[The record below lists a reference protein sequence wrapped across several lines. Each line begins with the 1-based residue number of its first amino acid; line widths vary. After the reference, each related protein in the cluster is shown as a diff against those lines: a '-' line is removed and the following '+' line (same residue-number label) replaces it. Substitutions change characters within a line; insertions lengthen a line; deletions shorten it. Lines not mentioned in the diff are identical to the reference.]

1 MNYLAHLYLAED
13 TDESRLGNLLG
24 DFVKG
29 RIGNTYSPGIQRGI
43 KTHRKVDVFT
53 DSHQKFLESKKL
65 ISPER
70 RRFAG
75 VIIDLSF
82 DHFLAKNWAAYSDRE
97 LDSFNRSVY
106 EMLKRNIGILPEK
119 LALFLPRM
127 INEDWLG
134 SYKNLEG
141 ISLVIDRLSNRLE
154 RRFKRQNTLKGAARE
169 IESNYR
175 ELDRNFKDFFPE
187 LIGYVEGLRLTTLEQ
202 RLS

>member
-29 RIGNTYSPGIQRGI
+29 PIDNRYSPGITKGI
-43 KTHRKVDVFT
+43 RTHRKVDVFT
-53 DSHQKFLESKKL
+53 DSHRKFIDSKKL
-65 ISPER
+65 ISLER

-82 DHFLAKNWAAYSDRE
+82 DHFLAKNWAAYSDAE
-97 LDSFNRSVY
+97 LNSFTRSIY
-106 EMLKRNIGILPEK
+106 EMLRRNSHLLPER

-127 INEDWLG
+127 IDEDWLG
-134 SYKNLEG
+134 SYVKLES
-141 ISLVIDRLSNRLE
+141 IAWVIDRISKRLE
-154 RRFKRQNTLKGAARE
+154 RRFKRQNTLSGAVEE

-187 LIGYVEGLRLTTLEQ
+187 LIGFVENYRNGATEQ
-202 RLS
+202 R

>member
-29 RIGNTYSPGIQRGI
+29 PIDNTYSPGITKGI
-43 KTHRKVDVFT
+43 RTHRKVDVFT
-53 DSHQKFLESKKL
+53 DSHRKFLDSKKL
-65 ISPER
+65 ISPRR

-82 DHFLAKNWAAYSDRE
+82 DHFLAKNWAAYSDSE
-97 LDSFNRSVY
+97 LNSFTRSIY
-106 EMLKRNIGILPEK
+106 EMLGRNSHLLPER

-127 INEDWLG
+127 IDEDWLG
-134 SYKNLEG
+134 SYEKLES
-141 ISLVIDRLSNRLE
+141 IAWIIDRISKRLE
-154 RRFKRQNTLKGAARE
+154 RRFKRQNTLSGAVEE

-187 LIGYVEGLRLTTLEQ
+187 LIGFVENYRNGTLEQ
-202 RLS
+202 H

>member
-53 DSHQKFLESKKL
+53 DSHQKFLESKEL

-187 LIGYVEGLRLTTLEQ
+187 LVGYVEGLRLTTLEQ

>member
-29 RIGNTYSPGIQRGI
+29 PIDNRYSPGITKGI
-43 KTHRKVDVFT
+43 RTHRKVDVFT
-53 DSHQKFLESKKL
+53 DSHRKFIDSKKL
-65 ISPER
+65 ISLER

-82 DHFLAKNWAAYSDRE
+82 DHFLAKNWAAYSDAE
-97 LDSFNRSVY
+97 LNSFTRSIY
-106 EMLKRNIGILPEK
+106 EMLRRNSHLLPER

-127 INEDWLG
+127 IDEDWLG
-134 SYKNLEG
+134 SYVKLES
-141 ISLVIDRLSNRLE
+141 IAWAIDRISKRLE
-154 RRFKRQNTLKGAARE
+154 RRFKRQNTLSGAVEE

-187 LIGYVEGLRLTTLEQ
+187 LIGFVENYRNGATEQ
-202 RLS
+202 R